1 MAKRNRD
8 GYGNR
13 AFRRQAA
20 ALRRRTKREELP
32 CAWCGGHIDT
42 SLPATDPMS
51 FTADHPD
58 ALANGGRLYGQQ
70 LEPMHR
76 RCNSLKS
83 DSQETEIWAAS

>member
-8 GYGNR
+8 GYGTR

-20 ALRRRTKREELP
+20 VLRRRTKREDLP

-42 SLPATDPMS
+42 NLPATDPMS

-58 ALANGGRLYGQQ
+58 SLANGGRLYGQQ

-83 DSQETEIWAAS
+83 DSQETEIWVAS